1 LDDLNR
7 PRPSLGDNYPVA
19 GLMRAVLEK
28 GKAFRFE
35 ARGTSMIPLIR
46 DGDAV
51 TVGPFAGAEPK
62 VGDVV
67 AFADPE
73 GDRLRIHRIV
83 KAGDGTFLLKGD
95 HDPGGDGLFFRE
107 AILGRVSRVERG
119 GRAVRLGPALRSP
132 ALAWLSRSF
141 LITRLVRMARRV
153 FGRREGSA

>member
-7 PRPSLGDNYPVA
+7 PRPSLRDDYPVA

-35 ARGTSMIPLIR
+35 ARGASMLPLIR
-46 DGDAV
+46 DGDVV
-51 TVGPFAGAEPK
+51 TVGPLAGAEPR

-73 GDRLRIHRIV
+73 GDRVRIHRIV

-95 HDPGGDGLFFRE
+95 HDPGGDGLFSRE
-107 AILGRVSRVERG
+107 AILGRVACVERD

-141 LITRLVRMARRV
+141 LLTRLVRRARRA